1 MGGERQDWTWED
13 KGGAGGAVRVLTKV
27 VKGGRK
33 ETRIEGM
40 LRREKFPRHGRRQIE
55 LDSWLR
61 PGPRSH
67 NLEEEGIWGNGGELH
82 KHFRRRSVCLGLGFP
97 RCRM

>member
-40 LRREKFPRHGRRQIE
+40 LRREKFPRHGRRQI
-55 LDSWLR
+55 
-61 PGPRSH
+61 
-67 NLEEEGIWGNGGELH
+67 
-82 KHFRRRSVCLGLGFP
+82 
-97 RCRM
+97 